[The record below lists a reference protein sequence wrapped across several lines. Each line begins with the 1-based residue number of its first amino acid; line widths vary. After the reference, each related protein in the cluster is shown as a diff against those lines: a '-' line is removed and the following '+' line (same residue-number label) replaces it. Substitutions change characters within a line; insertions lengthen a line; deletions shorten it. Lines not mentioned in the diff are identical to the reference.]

1 MPSLDARQ
9 KNNIMTEVFRNYDSA
24 MIGHLQS
31 LLETNGIKTCLRN
44 EFAALTTTVFSET
57 SSTLCILEDADV
69 ERGVMV
75 IRDYLE
81 ASRASSDEEVVC
93 AACGEL
99 SPGTFAACWKCG
111 APLDPKS

>member
-1 MPSLDARQ
+1 
-9 KNNIMTEVFRNYDSA
+9 MTEVFRSYDSA
-24 MIGHLQS
+24 SIGHLQS
-31 LLETNGIKTCLRN
+31 LLESNGIKTYLRN

-57 SSTLCILEDADV
+57 SSTLCILDDADV
-69 ERGVMV
+69 DRGVMI

-99 SPGTFAACWKCG
+99 SPGTFAVCWKCG
-111 APLDPKS
+111 APLNAKS